1 VLFTPMKELL
11 LDAQRN
17 HYAVPGFNAFN
28 MESLQA
34 MIEVASDEQAPIIV
48 MAEQRD
54 LLYAGLDYIY
64 YLMKAAQ
71 GGTKLPAALHL
82 DHGNDLEII
91 AKAIEIGFSSV
102 MIDGSQLP
110 YAENIKVTASVV
122 EKARAKGV
130 TVEAELG
137 HVGGG
142 GAEGSGASLLTDP
155 AVVAEFVETTGV
167 DALAVAIGTA
177 HGVYTETP
185 KLDFP
190 RLKAIAQETDV
201 PLVLHGGSGAPDDDL
216 RQAIELGVCK
226 INVGTDIR
234 RAFVSTIVEVGQDST
249 LDVREVLTPAK
260 NKMKEVIRER
270 IRVFGA
276 SHRLK
281 GD

>member
-1 VLFTPMKELL
+1 
-11 LDAQRN
+11 
-17 HYAVPGFNAFN
+17 
-28 MESLQA
+28 
-34 MIEVASDEQAPIIV
+34 
-48 MAEQRD
+48 
-54 LLYAGLDYIY
+54 
-64 YLMKAAQ
+64 
-71 GGTKLPAALHL
+71 
-82 DHGNDLEII
+82 
-91 AKAIEIGFSSV
+91 
-102 MIDGSQLP
+102 
-110 YAENIKVTASVV
+110 
-122 EKARAKGV
+122 
-130 TVEAELG
+130 
-137 HVGGG
+137 VGGG